1 MHDQICQIVSFDKK
15 IKMPKFGTK
24 IAWFG
29 YFCARILKKYCY
41 ILNQHHQICIIAKC
55 YKRAKSPKFGF
66 KDALYGYFSAK
77 ILKNS
82 LS

>member
-1 MHDQICQIVSFDKK
+1 
-15 IKMPKFGTK
+15 MPKFGTK
-24 IAWFG
+24 IASFG
-29 YFCARILKKYCY
+29 YFCARILKNYCY